1 MSCVDCVKI
10 KIYKNINLCLIYPLC
25 YSSDVAS
32 LMQKMNDVLVADEEY
47 VDGLDV
53 IVMYQ
58 DTVFPDNA
66 VYFNDLD
73 MQLNL
78 TGRANRFID
87 IFHKDDNQLV
97 EFSKIFN
104 LFAVNNRDF
113 AKKVIYKFNVK
124 DAVAEL
130 ELDEHLEKIEAF
142 FSTLPNEH
150 DDFTV

>member
-1 MSCVDCVKI
+1 
-10 KIYKNINLCLIYPLC
+10 
-25 YSSDVAS
+25 
-32 LMQKMNDVLVADEEY
+32 MQKMNDVLVADEEY